1 MKIKVCGMT
10 NIDQMHQ
17 LGEMGVEF
25 AGMIFYPKS
34 PRYVF
39 KFGLNGS
46 DVKKAKVKPYKVG
59 VFVNASKDEIIK
71 QVNDFGLD
79 MVQLHGH
86 ETPYECSQIA
96 DYVHV
101 VKAFRFSDNDHVSWM
116 IKDFYDSADM
126 FLFDT
131 GITAPKN
138 GHEVQYG
145 GTGRKFDWNRLTGL
159 NIGKAFFLSGGIEP
173 TDAQLVKDFLKESV
187 AKDLFVVDINSRFE
201 SSPGVKDMEKVKQF
215 IEELRGPLSSAKG
228 EGT

>member
-39 KFGLNGS
+39 KFGLNGV

-86 ETPYECSQIA
+86 ETPYECAQIA

-101 VKAFRFSDNDHVSWM
+101 IKAFRFGDNDHVSWM

-131 GITAPKN
+131 GITTPKN

-145 GTGRKFDWNRLTGL
+145 GTGRKFDWNRLKGL
-159 NIGKAFFLSGGIEP
+159 AIGKAFFLSGGIEP
-173 TDAQLVKDFLKESV
+173 TDAQLVKDFLKDPV

-201 SSPGVKDMEKVKQF
+201 SSPGIKDMAKVKQF
-215 IEELRGPLSSAKG
+215 IEELKSPMSPGG
-228 EGT
+228 GT

>member
-10 NIDQMHQ
+10 SVNQIHQ
-17 LGEMGVEF
+17 LGEMGVDF

-39 KFGLNGS
+39 KFGLTGTEI
-46 DVKKAKVKPYKVG
+46 KKAKVKPYKIG

-101 VKAFRFSDNDHVSWM
+101 IKAFRFGDNDHVSWM

-131 GITAPKN
+131 GITTPKN

-145 GTGRKFDWNRLTGL
+145 GTGRKFDWNRLKGL
-159 NIGKAFFLSGGIEP
+159 SIGKAFFLSGGIEP
-173 TDAQLVKDFLKESV
+173 TDAQLVKDFLKDPV
-187 AKDLFVVDINSRFE
+187 ARDLFVVDINSRFE
-201 SSPGVKDMEKVKQF
+201 SSPGIKDMDRVKQF
-215 IEELRGPLSSAKG
+215 IQELKSPLSPG
-228 EGT
+228 GGT

>member
-10 NIDQMHQ
+10 SIDQMHQ

-39 KFGLNGS
+39 KFGLTGA
-46 DVKKAKVKPYKVG
+46 DVKRAKVKPYKVG
-59 VFVNASKDEIIK
+59 VFVNAPKEEIIK

-86 ETPYECSQIA
+86 ETPYECAQIA

-101 VKAFRFSDNDHVSWM
+101 IKAFRFSDNDHVPWM
-116 IKDFYDSADM
+116 IKDFYDTADM

-131 GITAPKN
+131 GVTAPKN
-138 GHEVQYG
+138 GEEAQYG
-145 GTGRKFDWNRLTGL
+145 GTGRKFDWSRLKGL
-159 NIGKAFFLSGGIEP
+159 DIGRAFFLSGGIEP
-173 TDAQLVKDFLKESV
+173 TDGQVIQDFMKEPV

-201 SSPGVKDMEKVKQF
+201 SSPGVKDMSKVKQF
-215 IEELRGPLSSAKG
+215 IKELNP
-228 EGT
+228 

>member
-10 NIDQMHQ
+10 SIEQMHQ
-17 LGEMGVEF
+17 LGELGVEF

-39 KFGLNGS
+39 KFGLNGA

-59 VFVNASKDEIIK
+59 VFVNASKDEIIR

-101 VKAFRFSDNDHVSWM
+101 IKAFRFGENDHVQWM

-131 GITAPKN
+131 GVAAKN
-138 GHEVQYG
+138 GSEIHYG
-145 GTGRKFDWNRLTGL
+145 GTGRKFDWGRLQGL

-173 TDAQLVKDFLKESV
+173 TDASMIKGFIKDPV

-201 SSPGVKDMEKVKQF
+201 SVPGVKDMSKVKQF
-215 IEELRGPLSSAKG
+215 IDELKS
-228 EGT
+228 

>member
-10 NIDQMHQ
+10 SIEQMHQ
-17 LGEMGVEF
+17 LGELGVEF

-39 KFGLNGS
+39 KHGLTGS
-46 DVKKAKVKPYKVG
+46 EVKKAKVKPYKVG
-59 VFVNASKDEIIK
+59 VFVNASKEEIIK

-86 ETPYECSQIA
+86 ETPYECNQIA

-101 VKAFRFSDNDHVSWM
+101 IKAFRFSDNDHVQWM

-131 GITAPKN
+131 GVTASKN
-138 GHEVQYG
+138 GEEVQYG
-145 GTGRKFDWNRLTGL
+145 GTGRKFDWSRLKGL
-159 NIGKAFFLSGGIEP
+159 DIGKAFFLSGGIEP
-173 TDAQLVKDFLKESV
+173 GDGQMIKEFLKDPV

-201 SSPGVKDMEKVKQF
+201 SSPGVKDMSKVQQF
-215 IEELRGPLSSAKG
+215 IEDLKSS
-228 EGT
+228 